1 LDIHLTTTPATKV
14 DADLLVVGVGS
25 NFATSLATLDAAFDG
40 GLLSA
45 LENQRF
51 RGSPNQVLVTPT
63 FGNIKA
69 NYLAIVGHGD
79 EPHVAFGQAGRIAR
93 SKNCRHVALTLENAD
108 QAAKA
113 IEYLNIG
120 NYAYEEYRTDEQ
132 RTPALDA
139 ATLVGVPDTAD
150 HRTAVTR
157 AATLARY
164 QALARDLVNMP
175 PADLYPESLAAQALA
190 LADLDHVE
198 VEVWDLQRCKDEGCV
213 GIVAVGQGSTRPGVM
228 TRISYRPPNAV
239 DHIALVGKG
248 VTFDAGGHSLKPTG
262 GMLTMRCDMGGAAT
276 TLAATGA
283 IAALGLPVAVD
294 TFLPAVENMLDGN
307 AYKLGDILR
316 YSNGVTVEVHNT
328 DAEGRLILADGLIQ
342 ACQVEGVTKVID
354 VATLTGA
361 VVVAIGSDFTG
372 LFTHADE
379 MADGLLAAANQA
391 GEGMWR
397 LPLHNPY
404 KRLLKADWGQIRNVG
419 GREAG
424 SITAALFLSHFVSD
438 AVQWAHLDVAG
449 TAFQDKPHD
458 IWTSGATGQA
468 VRTLTQWVAN
478 LE

>member
-1 LDIHLTTTPATKV
+1 
-14 DADLLVVGVGS
+14 
-25 NFATSLATLDAAFDG
+25 
-40 GLLSA
+40 
-45 LENQRF
+45 
-51 RGSPNQVLVTPT
+51 
-63 FGNIKA
+63 
-69 NYLAIVGHGD
+69 
-79 EPHVAFGQAGRIAR
+79 
-93 SKNCRHVALTLENAD
+93 
-108 QAAKA
+108 
-113 IEYLNIG
+113 
-120 NYAYEEYRTDEQ
+120 
-132 RTPALDA
+132 
-139 ATLVGVPDTAD
+139 
-150 HRTAVTR
+150 
-157 AATLARY
+157 
-164 QALARDLVNMP
+164 
-175 PADLYPESLAAQALA
+175 
-190 LADLDHVE
+190 
-198 VEVWDLQRCKDEGCV
+198 
-213 GIVAVGQGSTRPGVM
+213 M

-283 IAALGLPVAVD
+283 IVALGLPVAVD

-438 AVQWAHLDVAG
+438 SVQWAHLDVAG